1 MKRFDPIS
9 AVLGVIFV
17 LAGLYFADGSRR
29 PSFSDLGLVVPL
41 LPRWGAPVERLRGPS
56 EPSPAR

>member
-41 LPRWGAPVERLRGPS
+41 LLIVIGIAVIMRNS
-56 EPSPAR
+56 QKKN

>member
-1 MKRFDPIS
+1 MKLFDPIS

-41 LPRWGAPVERLRGPS
+41 LLIVIGIAVIVRNS
-56 EPSPAR
+56 QKKN

>member
-41 LPRWGAPVERLRGPS
+41 LLIVIGIAVIVRNS
-56 EPSPAR
+56 QKKN

>member
-1 MKRFDPIS
+1 MKLFDPIS

-17 LAGLYFADGSRR
+17 LAGLYFADSSRR

-41 LPRWGAPVERLRGPS
+41 LLIVIGIAVIVRNS
-56 EPSPAR
+56 QKKN